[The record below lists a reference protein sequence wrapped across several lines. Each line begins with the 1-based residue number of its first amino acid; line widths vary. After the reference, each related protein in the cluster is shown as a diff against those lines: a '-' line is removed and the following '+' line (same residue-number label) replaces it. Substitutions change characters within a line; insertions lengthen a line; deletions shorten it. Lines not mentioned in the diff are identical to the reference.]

1 MSSSVKHVL
10 MNYFKTFSNLKYV
23 RNLNSSSCQQK
34 KAYFDCFVGVSKL
47 HSTAIMT
54 DISIKTEKTP
64 TEIKTDFDTSGSV
77 NKSVMGSHEQTPAAD
92 IDARSSTDLILP
104 VKKEQLLTSEHLD
117 KLNVKK
123 EDSQEEKAKIIKTE
137 VFNIFLIIYI
147 ISIQLSHIHSQKC
160 LVLRETWSSN
170 QFLL

>member
-10 MNYFKTFSNLKYV
+10 LMYYFKTLSNLKYV
-23 RNLNSSSCQQK
+23 RNLSYSSCQQK

-54 DISIKTEKTP
+54 DISIKIEKTP
-64 TEIKTDFDTSGSV
+64 NEIKTEFYTSGSV
-77 NKSVMGSHEQTPAAD
+77 NKSVMGSHDNKQTPTAD
-92 IDARSSTDLILP
+92 IDAKEKSTDLILP
-104 VKKEQLLTSEHLD
+104 VKVEQLLTSEHLE
-117 KLNVKK
+117 KMNVKK

-160 LVLRETWSSN
+160 LVLRET
-170 QFLL
+170 

>member
-10 MNYFKTFSNLKYV
+10 LMYYFKTLSNLKYV
-23 RNLNSSSCQQK
+23 RNLSCSSCQQK

-54 DISIKTEKTP
+54 DISIKTEKTLN
-64 TEIKTDFDTSGSV
+64 EIKTDFDTSASV
-77 NKSVMGSHEQTPAAD
+77 NKSVKGSHDNEQTPTAD
-92 IDARSSTDLILP
+92 IGAKERSTDLILP
-104 VKKEQLLTSEHLD
+104 VKVEQLLTSEHLE
-117 KLNVKK
+117 KMNVKK

-160 LVLRETWSSN
+160 LVLRET
-170 QFLL
+170 